1 VKVSTVDL
9 IVRLHK
15 TERQG
20 IFTGVVLEPGLRD
33 AHDDVFSAPEIEATA
48 HQFMRDYALAKHEHS
63 PDVEHQ
69 GRDAGAEML
78 ENFCAPCDLTIA
90 GEPVRAGAWLQTWL
104 VSDPLT
110 KSEIEDGRLTG
121 LSLEGT
127 GYRRPLTGG
136 VPNA

>member
-1 VKVSTVDL
+1 MSTVDL
-9 IVRLHK
+9 IVPLRK
-15 TERQG
+15 TEREG
-20 IFTGVVLEPGLRD
+20 IFTGVVLIPGLPD
-33 AHDDVFSAPEIEATA
+33 SQGDVFSAPEIEATA
-48 HQFMRDYALAKHEHS
+48 HRFMQDYALAKHEHS

-69 GRDAGAEML
+69 GRDAGAELL
-78 ENFCAPCDLTIA
+78 EHFIAPCDLTIA
-90 GEPVRAGAWLQTWL
+90 GEPVRAGSWLQTWK
-104 VSDPLT
+104 VNDSLT